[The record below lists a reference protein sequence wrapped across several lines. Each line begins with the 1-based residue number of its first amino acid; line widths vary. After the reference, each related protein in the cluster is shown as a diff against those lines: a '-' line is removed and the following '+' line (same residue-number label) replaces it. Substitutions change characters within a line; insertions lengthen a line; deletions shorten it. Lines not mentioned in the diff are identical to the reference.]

1 MNRPIEGVSTN
12 VAAFVGLAPGSPLDE
27 PTTIDGFDGWGTDED
42 AIWESIHARPVGSAL
57 KDFFENGGG
66 TAVVVAVDDPGTAA
80 VRAGLAQLDD
90 VDLVNLVVLPAE
102 SADREDARDT
112 VAEAAAWC
120 ERRRAMLLVDP
131 PPGWTDFATVTAALA
146 GGLEAAVGTAS
157 PNAVLYLPRLRR
169 TDPAQGAAAT
179 AFSPSGAVAGVIAR
193 TDAAEGVWNAPAGL
207 DAEIVGADGL
217 EFALDQHDAESLNI
231 AGIST
236 LRMFPGRRR
245 PVVWGARTLAGA
257 DVAASEWKYV
267 PVRRTALFLE
277 ESIERGLRW
286 AQFEPND
293 EPLWREIRESV
304 GAFLHDLFRAGA
316 FQGRTDRDAYFVRC
330 DRDTVT
336 QQQVDSGEV
345 NVVVGF
351 APMKPAEFLVLTM
364 RVATLP
370 AA

>member
-1 MNRPIEGVSTN
+1 M
-12 VAAFVGLAPGSPLDE
+12 
-27 PTTIDGFDGWGTDED
+27 
-42 AIWESIHARPVGSAL
+42 
-57 KDFFENGGG
+57 
-66 TAVVVAVDDPGTAA
+66 
-80 VRAGLAQLDD
+80 
-90 VDLVNLVVLPAE
+90 
-102 SADREDARDT
+102 
-112 VAEAAAWC
+112 
-120 ERRRAMLLVDP
+120 
-131 PPGWTDFATVTAALA
+131 
-146 GGLEAAVGTAS
+146 
-157 PNAVLYLPRLRR
+157 LYLPRLRR

-193 TDAAEGVWNAPAGL
+193 TDAAEGVWSAPAGL
-207 DAEIVGADGL
+207 DAEIRGADGL

-277 ESIERGLRW
+277 ESIERGLQW

-304 GAFLHDLFRAGA
+304 GAFLHDLFRAGRLPGA
-316 FQGRTDRDAYFVRC
+316 HGPRRLFRAMRSRHGDAAAGRH
-330 DRDTVT
+330 
-336 QQQVDSGEV
+336 GEV
-345 NVVVGF
+345 IVVVGF
-351 APMKPAEFLVLTM
+351 APMKPAEFVVLTM